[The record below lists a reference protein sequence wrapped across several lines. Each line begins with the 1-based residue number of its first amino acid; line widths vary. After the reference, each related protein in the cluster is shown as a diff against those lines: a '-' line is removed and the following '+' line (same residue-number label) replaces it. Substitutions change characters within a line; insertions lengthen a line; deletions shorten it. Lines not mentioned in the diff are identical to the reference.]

1 MNAAVI
7 LIVGIVILALGYVFY
22 GGWLSKQWG
31 IDPSRP
37 TPAHELEDGMDY
49 CPAKALF

>member
-7 LIVGIVILALGYVFY
+7 LIIGIVILALGYVFY

-31 IDPSRP
+31 
-37 TPAHELEDGMDY
+37 PAPPRLTSWKTVWTTA
-49 CPAKALF
+49 PQKPLS

>member
-22 GGWLSKQWG
+22 GGWLSKQLSL
-31 IDPSRP
+31 I
-37 TPAHELEDGMDY
+37 HL
-49 CPAKALF
+49 

>member
-22 GGWLSKQWG
+22 GGWLDRKSVV
-31 IDPSRP
+31 
-37 TPAHELEDGMDY
+37 
-49 CPAKALF
+49 